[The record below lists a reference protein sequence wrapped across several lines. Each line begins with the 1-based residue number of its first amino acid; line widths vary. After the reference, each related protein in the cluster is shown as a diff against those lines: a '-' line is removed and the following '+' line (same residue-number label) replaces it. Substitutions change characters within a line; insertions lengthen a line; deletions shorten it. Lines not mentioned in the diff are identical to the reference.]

1 MPYTQLVGHE
11 LLPELRAADL
21 LAKGL
26 FTFQEFAF
34 RHAVCATGSMN
45 ISRGCFPDIPAI
57 GMLAQDCSLHQGG
70 YSIAAGV
77 ECGDCESG
85 SLGRRRV

>member
-1 MPYTQLVGHE
+1 MQYTQLVRQE

-34 RHAVCATGSMN
+34 RHAVCNDRINEFFAGLLSGHTGYRECLGKTVLAAPMWIFQS
-45 ISRGCFPDIPAI
+45 PPA
-57 GMLAQDCSLHQGG
+57 SNVV
-70 YSIAAGV
+70 IA
-77 ECGDCESG
+77 
-85 SLGRRRV
+85 